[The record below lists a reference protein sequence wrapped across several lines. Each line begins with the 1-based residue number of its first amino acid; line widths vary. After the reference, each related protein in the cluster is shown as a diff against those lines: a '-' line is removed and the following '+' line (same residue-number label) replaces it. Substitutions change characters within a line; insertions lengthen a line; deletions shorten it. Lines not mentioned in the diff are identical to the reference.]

1 MQDILV
7 EGQHEDNQDKQSVE
21 HGEEKDRF
29 VSQFFQTSSNESLKL
44 MKYK

>member
-7 EGQHEDNQDKQSVE
+7 EGQHEDDQDEEGVE

-29 VSQFFQTSSNESLKL
+29 VS
-44 MKYK
+44 

>member
-29 VSQFFQTSSNESLKL
+29 VSQFFQTSSNESLKRV
-44 MKYK
+44 KYK